1 MYDEVQEEIA
11 TWERSLEEE
20 LKKFEE
26 QVGLV
31 GLIFQPLL
39 RLTPPP
45 LDSASPIGTA
55 ISGTRYL
62 CLQFISVHTVMLTD
76 LAQDIYLV
84 QTKAN
89 QKDVPKDWI
98 KSGGTKV
105 GTLLCQQP
113 QSTRTNR
120 MVRLSRDGRS
130 TLWFR

>member
-1 MYDEVQEEIA
+1 VYDEVQEEIA

-39 RLTPPP
+39 RLTPS

-84 QTKAN
+84 QTKVN
-89 QKDVPKDWI
+89 QKDVPRDWI

-105 GTLLCQQP
+105 GTLLYQQP
-113 QSTRTNR
+113 QSTRTNH

-130 TLWFR
+130 TPWFR

>member
-39 RLTPPP
+39 RLTPS

-62 CLQFISVHTVMLTD
+62 FAVHKCPYGDVDRPCTGYLPGPDKGQSEGCSKGLDQERRYQGGDSVVSTTPIDTD
-76 LAQDIYLV
+76 
-84 QTKAN
+84 
-89 QKDVPKDWI
+89 
-98 KSGGTKV
+98 
-105 GTLLCQQP
+105 
-113 QSTRTNR
+113 
-120 MVRLSRDGRS
+120 
-130 TLWFR
+130 